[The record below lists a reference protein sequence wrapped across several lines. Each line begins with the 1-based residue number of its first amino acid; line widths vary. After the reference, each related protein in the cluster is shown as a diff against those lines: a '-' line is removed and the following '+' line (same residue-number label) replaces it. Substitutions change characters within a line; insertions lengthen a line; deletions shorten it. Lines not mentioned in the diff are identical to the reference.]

1 MEYRIKNCN
10 LCVSQMG
17 RFLMGRFLN
26 VVGVALLGDPKIG
39 YTGRRRQ
46 RPLHQKSKF
55 QKQNTIIQI
64 TIC

>member
-1 MEYRIKNCN
+1 MFIATNCN

-39 YTGRRRQ
+39 STGRRRQ
-46 RPLHQKSKF
+46 RPLHI
-55 QKQNTIIQI
+55 QNPNSIHTNYNLPIISV
-64 TIC
+64 

>member
-1 MEYRIKNCN
+1 MNKLIA
-10 LCVSQMG
+10 
-17 RFLMGRFLN
+17 N

-64 TIC
+64 TIYKKEVENEK